1 MVFIIVFTRTRHSL
15 PFGKRQDK
23 IEYFKAKKSK
33 NQTINVGPW
42 SDVAQTQ
49 IVLQL
54 DV

>member
-23 IEYFKAKKSK
+23 IEYFKTK

>member
-23 IEYFKAKKSK
+23 IEYFKAK